1 MTTVQMIEKAL
12 KEENESSKKLHC
24 FLENARELND
34 SFHLIPLL
42 YGSLGLGVVLEQ
54 DLHPDDI
61 DILIPE
67 YYLEGRWE
75 DFQRELGKKGYQ
87 LIDEHEHTFEK
98 AGIKYSYASIE
109 NLEPFANITL
119 GDMELVKRGDTLFKT
134 LSLEH
139 YLKVYETSSQDGYR
153 INKKEKKDTEKI
165 NLIKQKIGK

>member
-75 DFQRELGKKGYQ
+75 DFQRELGKKG
-87 LIDEHEHTFEK
+87 
-98 AGIKYSYASIE
+98 
-109 NLEPFANITL
+109 
-119 GDMELVKRGDTLFKT
+119 
-134 LSLEH
+134 
-139 YLKVYETSSQDGYR
+139 
-153 INKKEKKDTEKI
+153 
-165 NLIKQKIGK
+165 